1 MRSSAIGSFATHH
14 GLSITFLCVA
24 LCLAGAYA
32 ALGMP
37 SSIFPQTN
45 FPRVVI
51 LIDNGVM
58 PANEMM
64 ATITR
69 PVEEAMKDIPGVRTV
84 RSKTGRGSA
93 EINVFFTWQ
102 TDMVQAELFVQGR
115 LGIVQKSLPATAS
128 AAVWRLTFAAFPVV
142 GLSLTGPNHSLTEL
156 WETARYTLQ
165 PRLLRIPGV
174 ARTGIV
180 GGRAPEYQIVVDP
193 LRLQAVNLSLS
204 QVSDA
209 LLRNNLIAPTGMLE
223 EDYKLYLTLVDG
235 RIHTLEDIENLTVS
249 VSGNTPTPGGLAP
262 IATTPHPIRIKD
274 FARVERSQEPVFNVV
289 TANGVNAVLLNIYS
303 QPDGSTLDIANQ
315 LKQEL
320 EVLKKALPPDMQA
333 TVFYDQSLLVGDS
346 IQSVWEA
353 IILGLILS
361 IAILYVFLKNWGAT
375 LIAAVVIPATV
386 LMTLL
391 VLRIMGLGFNLMTL
405 GGIAAAIGL
414 IIDDAIVVVEAVH
427 AKISTGARRLVAVQQ
442 AVAEIFRPLL
452 ASTLTP
458 VVVFIPL
465 AFLDGVAGSFF
476 QALALTMVVSL
487 LTSLILAVSLIPSL
501 AAWWMPDFG
510 HLHSQ
515 PTDIDT
521 AASPAERSSW
531 LERLITV
538 YEKVLRS
545 ALKQAT
551 KVLVGCALI
560 LALGVWL
567 YGRLESEFLPFMDEG
582 GFVIDYHAPWG
593 TSLTETDRQLRQAE
607 TILRAIPELEGYS
620 RRTGARLALG
630 ISQAHKGDF
639 LVKLKTK
646 RKRKT
651 DEVVAELRQQLNAA
665 VPGLHWEFA
674 GILGDLIGD
683 LTWSPRPI
691 EIKLF
696 STDVEWLKQKAPQI
710 EAELSKVQGVVDSF
724 DGLETTGPSLSLRV
738 RYSDAQRFGLTVND
752 VALAVSTAMLG
763 QKASYVLEGDRVVNI
778 RVRMNTDTTRQIAD
792 LRELPLRSL
801 DGRTVKLSQVAD
813 VVTEPGQLEL
823 HREDLRQLVAVSARL
838 ENRDLG
844 SAIAEIKAKLSQD
857 QSLPPGVLEF
867 GGLYQQQQESFHNLL
882 IVLLASVFLVFS
894 VLLIEFRSFYE
905 PIAIVF
911 GSLLALCGTVL
922 AWFLTDTSVNIVSLL
937 GAIIGI
943 GVVAK
948 NGILML
954 DSVHR
959 FESQGKNLADA
970 LAESGRRRLRPVLM
984 TSLAAALG
992 LLPLAYG
999 IGAGS
1004 DMLKPL
1010 AIAVIG
1016 ALTLSVLLSLVAT
1029 PTVYFVMRTFTTK
1042 FSIPHITNR
1051 NLRKKHDI
1059 Q

>member
-1 MRSSAIGSFATHH
+1 MKSGATESMQPAFAVRHSLAIAF
-14 GLSITFLCVA
+14 ICVA
-24 LCLAGAYA
+24 LCLGGVYA

-93 EINVFFTWQ
+93 EINVFFTWN

-115 LGIVQKSLPATAS
+115 LGVVQKALPATATS
-128 AAVWRLTFAAFPVV
+128 AVWRLTFAAFPVA
-142 GLSLTGPNHSLTEL
+142 GLSLTGSNHKLTEL

-165 PRLLRIPGV
+165 PKLLRIPGV
-174 ARTGIV
+174 ARIGIV
-180 GGRAPEYQIVVDP
+180 GGRAPEYHVIVDP
-193 LRLQAVNLSLS
+193 LRLQALNLSLT
-204 QVSDA
+204 QVTDA
-209 LLRNNLIAPTGMLE
+209 LVKNSLITPTGMLE
-223 EDYKLYLTLVDG
+223 EDYKLYLTVVDG
-235 RIHTLEDIENLTVS
+235 RVHSIEEIENLTVS
-249 VSGNTPTPGGLAP
+249 NVIPGLIPTPGVTTP
-262 IATTPHPIRIKD
+262 IATTGHPIRIRD
-274 FARVERSQEPVFNVV
+274 FAKVERSQEPVFNIV
-289 TANGVNAVLLNIYS
+289 TANGVNAVLLNVYS
-303 QPDGSTLDIANQ
+303 QPDGSTLDIVKQ
-315 LKQEL
+315 LNQEL
-320 EVLKKALPPDMQA
+320 ETLKKALPPDMQVS
-333 TVFYDQSLLVGDS
+333 VFYDQSLLVGES

-353 IILGLILS
+353 IFLGLLLS
-361 IAILYVFLKNWGAT
+361 VVILYVFLKNWGAT
-375 LIAAVVIPATV
+375 LVAALVIPATV
-386 LMTLL
+386 LITLL
-391 VLRIMGLGFNLMTL
+391 VLRVMGLSFNLMTL

-414 IIDDAIVVVEAVH
+414 VIDDAIVVVEAVH
-427 AKISTGARRLVAVQQ
+427 AKNSAGVPRLEAVKQ
-442 AVAEIFRPLL
+442 ALGEILRPLL

-476 QALALTMVVSL
+476 RALALTMVVSL
-487 LTSLILAVSLIPSL
+487 LTSLLLAVTLIPSL
-501 AAWWMPDFG
+501 AVRWMPADKK
-510 HLHSQ
+510 
-515 PTDIDT
+515 TDRS
-521 AASPAERSSW
+521 AVFNPQEGNSSW
-531 LERLITV
+531 LERIING

-545 ALKQAT
+545 AIKQGGS
-551 KVLVGCALI
+551 VLLGCILI
-560 LALGVWL
+560 LALGIWL
-567 YGRLESEFLPFMDEG
+567 FGRLESEFLPFMDEG
-582 GFVIDYHAPWG
+582 GFVIDYHSPWG
-593 TSLTETDRQLRQAE
+593 TSLSETDRQLRQAE
-607 TILRAIPELEGYS
+607 AILHAIPELDSYS

-639 LVKLKTK
+639 LVKLKRK
-646 RKRKT
+646 RQRKT
-651 DEVVAELRQQLNAA
+651 DEVVADLRKQLHTA

-683 LTWSPRPI
+683 LIWSPRPI

-696 STDVEWLKQKAPQI
+696 STDVEWLKRKAPQI
-710 EAELSKVQGVVDSF
+710 EAELGKIAGVVDIF
-724 DGLETTGPSLSLRV
+724 DGLETTGPSLSIRV
-738 RYSDAQRFGLTVND
+738 RSLDALRFGLTVND
-752 VALAVSTAMLG
+752 VGMAVSTAMLG

-778 RVRMNTDTTRQIAD
+778 RVRMATDTTRQIAG
-792 LRELPLRSL
+792 LRELMLRSL

-823 HREDLRQLVAVSARL
+823 QREDLRQLVAVSARL

-844 SAIAEIKAKLSQD
+844 SAINEIKAKLSQD

-867 GGLYQQQQESFHNLL
+867 GGLFQQQQESFYNLL
-882 IVLLASVFLVFS
+882 VVLLASVFLVFT

-911 GSLLALCGTVL
+911 GSLLAMFGTVL
-922 AWFLTDTSVNIVSLL
+922 AWYLTGTSVNIVSLL
-937 GAIIGI
+937 GAVIGI

-959 FESQGKNLADA
+959 FEAQGQNLEDA
-970 LAESGRRRLRPVLM
+970 LVESGRRRLRPVLM

-1016 ALTLSVLLSLVAT
+1016 ALTLSLLLSLVAT
-1029 PTVYFVMRTFTTK
+1029 PTVYFVMR
-1042 FSIPHITNR
+1042 
-1051 NLRKKHDI
+1051 RK
-1059 Q
+1059 QRGQN

>member
-1 MRSSAIGSFATHH
+1 MQSSFAIRH
-14 GLSITFLCVA
+14 GLSIAFLCVA
-24 LCLAGAYA
+24 LCLAGVYS

-69 PVEEAMKDIPGVRTV
+69 PVEESMKDIPGVRTV

-102 TDMVQAELFVQGR
+102 TDMVQAELYVQGR
-115 LGIVQKSLPATAS
+115 LAVVQKTLPATAS
-128 AAVWRLTFAAFPVV
+128 SAVWRLTFAAFPVV

-180 GGRAPEYQIVVDP
+180 GGRAPEYHVIVDP
-193 LRLQAVNLSLS
+193 LRLQALNLSLS

-209 LLRNNLIAPTGMLE
+209 LVRNNLIAPTGMLE
-223 EDYKLYLTLVDG
+223 EDYKLYLTVVDG
-235 RIHTLEDIENLTVS
+235 RFHTIEDIENLTVS
-249 VSGNTPTPGGLAP
+249 VSGNTPSTGVITP
-262 IATTPHPIRIKD
+262 IATSAHPIRIKD
-274 FARVERSQEPVFNVV
+274 FARVERTQEPVFNVV

-303 QPDGSTLDIANQ
+303 QPDGSTLDIAKQ

-320 EVLKKALPPDMQA
+320 ETLKKALPPDMQA

-353 IILGLILS
+353 ILLGLILS

-375 LIAAVVIPATV
+375 LIAAVVIPTTV

-391 VLRIMGLGFNLMTL
+391 ALRVMGQGFNLMTL

-427 AKISTGARRLVAVQQ
+427 AKISTGVQRLDAVTQ
-442 AVAEIFRPLL
+442 ALGEIFRPLL

-476 QALALTMVVSL
+476 RALALTMVVSL
-487 LTSLILAVSLIPSL
+487 LTSLVLAVTLIPSL
-501 AAWWMPDFG
+501 AAWWMPTG
-510 HLHSQ
+510 KHLATQQADS
-515 PTDIDT
+515 DT
-521 AASPAERSSW
+521 PSKEAGRLSW
-531 LERLITV
+531 LERLIKS
-538 YEKVLRS
+538 YEKVLRT
-545 ALKQAT
+545 ALKQAS

-560 LALGVWL
+560 LAMAIWL
-567 YGRLESEFLPFMDEG
+567 YGRLDSEFLPFMDEG
-582 GFVIDYHAPWG
+582 GFVLDYHSPWG
-593 TSLTETDRQLRQAE
+593 ASLSETDRQLRQAE
-607 TILRAIPELEGYS
+607 TILRSLPELESYS

-639 LVKLKTK
+639 LVKLKSK
-646 RKRKT
+646 RQRKT
-651 DEVVAELRQQLNAA
+651 DAVVAELRKQLNAA

-710 EAELSKVQGVVDSF
+710 EAELGKIQGVVDTF

-738 RYSDAQRFGLTVND
+738 RYSDAQRFGLNVND

-778 RVRMNTDTTRQIAD
+778 RVRMNADTTGQIAN

-813 VVTEPGQLEL
+813 IITEPGQLEL
-823 HREDLRQLVAVSARL
+823 HREDLRQLVAISARL

-857 QSLPPGVLEF
+857 PTLPPGVLEF
-867 GGLYQQQQESFHNLL
+867 GGLFQQQQESFHNLL
-882 IVLLASVFLVFS
+882 VVLLASIFLVFT

-911 GSLLALCGTVL
+911 GSLLALCGTVM
-922 AWFLTDTSVNIVSLL
+922 AWYITNTSVNIVSLL

-970 LAESGRRRLRPVLM
+970 LVESGQRRLRPVLM

-1016 ALTLSVLLSLVAT
+1016 ALTISVLLSLVAT
-1029 PTVYFVMRTFTTK
+1029 PTAYFIMRT
-1042 FSIPHITNR
+1042 
-1051 NLRKKHDI
+1051 LARKRL
-1059 Q
+1059 

>member
-1 MRSSAIGSFATHH
+1 MRNFTIGSFAIEN
-14 GLSITFLCVA
+14 GLAIAFLCVA

-37 SSIFPQTN
+37 SAIFPQTD

-51 LIDNGVM
+51 LVDNGVM

-69 PVEEAMKDIPGVRTV
+69 PVEEAMKDIPGVRTI

-102 TDMVQAELFVQGR
+102 TDMVQAELYVQGR
-115 LGIVQKSLPATAS
+115 LGVVQKSLPNTAS
-128 AAVWRLTFAAFPVV
+128 TAVWRLTFAAFPVL
-142 GLSLTGPNHSLTEL
+142 GLSLTGPHHSLTQL
-156 WETARYTLQ
+156 WETARYDLQ

-174 ARTGIV
+174 ARIGLV
-180 GGRAPEYQIVVDP
+180 GGRVPEYQVVVDP
-193 LRLQAVNLSLS
+193 LRLQALNLSLG

-209 LLRNNLIAPTGMLE
+209 LIKNNQIVPTGMLE
-223 EDYKLYLTLVDG
+223 EDYKLFLTVVDG
-235 RIHTLEDIENLTVS
+235 RLHSVADIENMIVA
-249 VSGNTPTPGGLAP
+249 VVGNTPQIPGVIPTAP
-262 IATTPHPIRIKD
+262 AAHPIRIKD
-274 FARVERSQEPVFNVV
+274 FAKVERGEQPVFNIV
-289 TANGVNAVLLNIYS
+289 TADGVNAVLLNIYS
-303 QPDGSTLDIANQ
+303 QPDGSTLDIAKQ
-315 LKQEL
+315 LHQEL
-320 EVLKKALPPDMQA
+320 AELKKVLPADVQA
-333 TVFYDQSLLVGDS
+333 QVFYDQSLLVGDS

-353 IILGLILS
+353 IILGLLLS

-375 LIAAVVIPATV
+375 LIAAVVIPTTV

-391 VLRIMGLGFNLMTL
+391 ALRVMGLGFNLMTL

-427 AKISTGARRLVAVQQ
+427 TKISAGLKRLTAVQE
-442 AVAEIFRPLL
+442 AVADIFRPLL

-476 QALALTMVVSL
+476 RALALTMVVSL
-487 LTSLILAVSLIPSL
+487 LTSLLLAITLIPLL
-501 AAWWMPDFG
+501 AGWWMPETKNPNAQ
-510 HLHSQ
+510 HQ
-515 PTDIDT
+515 PTM
-521 AASPAERSSW
+521 AW
-531 LERLITV
+531 LQRLIKG
-538 YEKVLRS
+538 YQQLLRFALQQAGKVL
-545 ALKQAT
+545 L
-551 KVLVGCALI
+551 GCVLI
-560 LALGVWL
+560 LALGAWL
-567 YGRLESEFLPFMDEG
+567 YGRLDSDFLPFMDEG
-582 GFVIDYHAPWG
+582 GFVLDYHAPWG
-593 TSLTETDRQLRQAE
+593 TSLSETDRQLKQAE
-607 TILRAIPELEGYS
+607 EILRSVPELDGYS

-630 ISQAHKGDF
+630 ISQAHSGDF
-639 LVKLKTK
+639 LVKLKAK
-646 RKRKT
+646 RPRKT
-651 DEVVAELRQQLNAA
+651 DEVVADLRQQLNAE

-691 EIKLF
+691 EVKLF
-696 STDVEWLKQKAPQI
+696 STDIEWLKHKAPQI
-710 EAELSKVQGVVDSF
+710 EAELGKISGVVDTA
-724 DGLETTGPSLSLRV
+724 DGLETTGPSLNIRV
-738 RYSDAQRFGLTVND
+738 RYADAQRFGLNVND
-752 VALAVSTAMLG
+752 VALAASTAMLG
-763 QKASYVLEGDRVVNI
+763 QKASYVLEGDRIINI
-778 RVRMNTDTTRQIAD
+778 RVRMDSTATAQIAD

-813 VVTEPGQLEL
+813 IITEPGQLEL

-857 QSLPPGVLEF
+857 PNLPSGVVEY
-867 GGLYQQQQESFHNLL
+867 GGLYQQQQESFHYLMV
-882 IVLLASVFLVFS
+882 VLLAAVFLVFS

-911 GSLLALCGTVL
+911 GSLLAMCGTVL
-922 AWFLTDTSVNIVSLL
+922 AWYLTGTSVNIISIL

-954 DSVHR
+954 DSVHK
-959 FESQGKNLADA
+959 FESQGKGLPEA
-970 LAESGRRRLRPVLM
+970 LAESGMRRLRPVLM

-1029 PTVYFVMRTFTTK
+1029 PTVYFV
-1042 FSIPHITNR
+1042 
-1051 NLRKKHDI
+1051 LRGLSHRFKQKPCAS
-1059 Q
+1059 

>member
-1 MRSSAIGSFATHH
+1 MPTTPFTARYG
-14 GLSITFLCVA
+14 ITIVFLCIV

-32 ALGMP
+32 AFGMP
-37 SSIFPQTN
+37 SAIFPQTN

-69 PVEEAMKDIPGVRTV
+69 PVEESLKDIQGVRTV

-102 TDMVQAELFVQGR
+102 TDMVQAELAVQGR
-115 LGIVQKSLPATAS
+115 LGVIQKSLPPTAS
-128 AAVWRLTFAAFPVV
+128 SAVWRLTFAAFPVV
-142 GLSLTGPNHSLTEL
+142 GLSLTSNHHSQTEL
-156 WETARYTLQ
+156 WETARYDLQ
-165 PRLLRIPGV
+165 PRLLRIPSV
-174 ARTGIV
+174 ARVGMV
-180 GGRAPEYQIVVDP
+180 GGRAPEYHVIVDP
-193 LRLQAVNLSLS
+193 LRLQAVNLSLA

-209 LLRNNLIAPTGMLE
+209 LIRNNLITPTGMLE
-223 EDYKLYLTLVDG
+223 ENYQLYLTVVDG
-235 RIHTLEDIENLTVS
+235 RLHSIEDIENMTVS
-249 VSGNTPTPGGLAP
+249 AVTLTQNSLLPPTASG
-262 IATTPHPIRIKD
+262 HPIRIKD
-274 FARVERSQEPVFNVV
+274 FARVERAQEPVFNIV
-289 TANGVNAVLLNIYS
+289 TANGVNAVLLNVYS
-303 QPDGSTLDIANQ
+303 QPDGSTLDIAQQ

-320 EVLKKALPPDMQA
+320 ETLKKTLPAGMEVA
-333 TVFYDQSLLVGDS
+333 VFYDQSLLVGDS

-361 IAILYVFLKNWGAT
+361 VVILYVFLKNWSAT
-375 LIAAVVIPATV
+375 LIAAIVIPATV
-386 LMTLL
+386 LITLL
-391 VLRIMGLGFNLMTL
+391 ALRVMGLGFNLMTL

-427 AKISTGARRLVAVQQ
+427 AKIVQGVERLEAVTAALQ
-442 AVAEIFRPLL
+442 EILKPLL

-458 VVVFIPL
+458 VVVFLPL
-465 AFLDGVAGSFF
+465 AFLDGVAGVFF
-476 QALALTMVVSL
+476 RALALTMVVSL
-487 LTSLILAVSLIPSL
+487 LTSLVLAITLIPTL
-501 AAWWMPDFG
+501 AAWW
-510 HLHSQ
+510 
-515 PTDIDT
+515 
-521 AASPAERSSW
+521 SPKQVSHIKNSNW
-531 LERLITV
+531 LERLISF
-538 YEKVLRS
+538 YEAVLRT
-545 ALKQAT
+545 ALKRAWA
-551 KVLVGCALI
+551 VLLSCAVI

-567 YGRLESEFLPFMDEG
+567 YSRLASEFLPFMDEG
-582 GFVIDYHAPWG
+582 GFVLDYHAPWG
-593 TSLTETDRQLRQAE
+593 TSLSETDRQLHQAE
-607 TILRAIPELEGYS
+607 NLLRAIPELDSYS

-630 ISQAHKGDF
+630 ISQAHSGDF
-639 LVKLKTK
+639 LVKLKTN
-646 RKRKT
+646 RKRST
-651 DEVVAELRQQLNAA
+651 EEVITELREQLHSQ
-665 VPGLHWEFA
+665 VPAIEWEFA
-674 GILGDLIGD
+674 GILADLIGD

-696 STDVEWLKQKAPQI
+696 STDVDWLKQKAPQVKT
-710 EAELSKVQGVVDSF
+710 ELDKIQGVVDSF
-724 DGLETTGPSLSLRV
+724 DGLETTGSSISLRV
-738 RYSDAQRFGLTVND
+738 RYNDALRFGLTAND
-752 VALAVSTAMLG
+752 VALAVNTAMLG
-763 QKASYVLEGDRVVNI
+763 QKASYILEGDRVVTI
-778 RVRMNTDTTRQIAD
+778 RVKMDSNATRQIAD

-813 VVTEPGQLEL
+813 VVIEAGQLEL

-838 ENRDLG
+838 EGRDLG

-857 QSLPPGVLEF
+857 ASLPKNVVEY
-867 GGLYQQQQESFHNLL
+867 GGLYQQQQESFYNLL
-882 IVLLASVFLVFS
+882 VVLLASLFLVFT

-911 GSLLALCGTVL
+911 GSVLALCGTVL
-922 AWFLTDTSVNIVSLL
+922 AWYLTGTSVNIVSLL

-954 DSVHR
+954 DSVQH
-959 FESQGKNLADA
+959 G
-970 LAESGRRRLRPVLM
+970 LAEGLAIEAALMASGRRRLRPVLM

-1016 ALTLSVLLSLVAT
+1016 ALGLSVLLSLIAT
-1029 PTVYFVMRTFTTK
+1029 PTVYFLMVRQRAV
-1042 FSIPHITNR
+1042 SPR
-1051 NLRKKHDI
+1051 RAE
-1059 Q
+1059 

>member
-1 MRSSAIGSFATHH
+1 MRTAALGSFATRH
-14 GLSITFLCVA
+14 GLVIAFLCVA

-32 ALGMP
+32 ALDMP

-115 LGIVQKSLPATAS
+115 LAVVQKALPATANS
-128 AAVWRLTFAAFPVV
+128 AVWRLTFAAFPVI
-142 GLSLTGPNHSLTEL
+142 GLSLTGPMHSLTEL
-156 WETARYTLQ
+156 WETARYTIA

-180 GGRAPEYQIVVDP
+180 GGRAPEYHVIVDP
-193 LRLQAVNLSLS
+193 LRLQAVSLSLA
-204 QVSDA
+204 QVTDA
-209 LLRNNLIAPTGMLE
+209 LLRNNLIVPTGMLE
-223 EDYKLYLTLVDG
+223 EDYKLYLTVVNG
-235 RIHTLEDIENLTVS
+235 RVHTIEDIENLTVS
-249 VSGNTPTPGGLAP
+249 VSGNTPAAGAVQP
-262 IATTPHPIRIKD
+262 IVTGAHPIRIKD
-274 FARVERSQEPVFNVV
+274 FARVERTQEPVFNIV
-289 TANGVNAVLLNIYS
+289 TANGVNAVLLNVYS
-303 QPDGSTLDIANQ
+303 QPDGSTLDIAKQ

-320 EVLKKALPPDMQA
+320 ESLKNALPPDMQA

-353 IILGLILS
+353 IFLGLMLS
-361 IAILYVFLKNWGAT
+361 IAILYVFLRNWGAT

-386 LMTLL
+386 LITLL
-391 VLRIMGLGFNLMTL
+391 TLRVMGLGFNLMTL

-427 AKISTGARRLVAVQQ
+427 SKISAGEQRLTAVQQ
-442 AVAEIFRPLL
+442 ALAEIFRPLL

-465 AFLDGVAGSFF
+465 AFLDGVAGCFF
-476 QALALTMVVSL
+476 RALALTMVVSL
-487 LTSLILAVSLIPSL
+487 LTSLVLAITLIPSL
-501 AAWWMPDFG
+501 AAWWMPTDR
-510 HLHSQ
+510 HS
-515 PTDIDT
+515 PSS
-521 AASPAERSSW
+521 AKSSW
-531 LERLITV
+531 LERLIKG
-538 YEKVLRS
+538 YEKVLRT
-545 ALKQAT
+545 ALKQAG
-551 KVLVGCALI
+551 KVLTGCMLI

-582 GFVIDYHAPWG
+582 GFVLDYRAPWG
-593 TSLTETDRQLRQAE
+593 TSLAETDRQLQQAE
-607 TILRAIPELEGYS
+607 AILRAMPELESYS

-630 ISQAHKGDF
+630 ISQAHMGDF
-639 LVKLKTK
+639 LIKLKPK
-646 RKRKT
+646 RQRKT
-651 DEVVAELRQQLNAA
+651 DEVVADLREQLHVA
-665 VPGLHWEFA
+665 VPGIEWEFA
-674 GILGDLIGD
+674 GILNDLIGD

-696 STDVEWLKQKAPQI
+696 STDVEWLKQKAPQV
-710 EAELSKVQGVVDSF
+710 EAELKKIDGVVDTF
-724 DGLETTGPSLSLRV
+724 DGLETTGPSLSLRI
-738 RYSDAQRFGLTVND
+738 RESDAQRFGLTVND

-763 QKASYVLEGDRVVNI
+763 QKASHVLEGDRVVNI
-778 RVRMNTDTTRQIAD
+778 RVRMSTDTTGQIAS

-813 VVTEPGQLEL
+813 IITEPGQLEL

-838 ENRDLG
+838 GNRDLG
-844 SAIAEIKAKLSQD
+844 SAITEIKNKLSQD
-857 QSLPPGVLEF
+857 QTLPPGVLEF
-867 GGLYQQQQESFHNLL
+867 GGLYQQQQESFRNLL
-882 IVLLASVFLVFS
+882 VVLLASIFLVFT
-894 VLLIEFRSFYE
+894 VLLVEFGSFYE

-911 GSLLALCGTVL
+911 GSVLALCGTIL
-922 AWFLTDTSVNIVSLL
+922 AWYLTGTSVNIVSLL

-948 NGILML
+948 NGVLML

-959 FESQGKNLADA
+959 FESQGANLENA
-970 LAESGRRRLRPVLM
+970 LVESGRRRLRPVLM

-1004 DMLKPL
+1004 DILKPL

-1029 PTVYFVMRTFTTK
+1029 PTVYFVMRKATGKTV
-1042 FSIPHITNR
+1042 
-1051 NLRKKHDI
+1051 
-1059 Q
+1059 

>member
-1 MRSSAIGSFATHH
+1 MISSCLAFPLRHRLAIV
-14 GLSITFLCVA
+14 FLCVA
-24 LCLAGAYA
+24 LCLAGVYA
-32 ALGMP
+32 ALKMP
-37 SSIFPQTN
+37 SSIFPRTD

-69 PVEEAMKDIPGVRTV
+69 PVEEAMKDIPGVTTI

-93 EINVFFTWQ
+93 EVNVFFDWQ

-115 LGIVQKSLPATAS
+115 LANAQKSLPPTATS
-128 AAVWRLTFAAFPVV
+128 AVWRLTFAAFPVI
-142 GLSLTGPNHSLTEL
+142 GLSLTGGPDHSLTEL

-180 GGRAPEYQIVVDP
+180 GGRVPEYHVVVDP
-193 LRLQAVNLSLS
+193 LRLQAVNLSLG
-204 QVSDA
+204 QVADA
-209 LLRNNLIAPTGMLE
+209 LLKNNLIVPTGMLE
-223 EDYKLYLTLVDG
+223 EDYKLYLTVADG
-235 RIHTLEDIENLTVS
+235 RIHSVEELENLSVS
-249 VSGNTPTPGGLAP
+249 VPGAAPVPSTPLPQT
-262 IATTPHPIRIKD
+262 ATATAHPIRIKD
-274 FARVERSQEPVFNVV
+274 FAHVERSREPAFNIV

-303 QPDGSTLDIANQ
+303 QPNGSTLDIARQ

-320 EVLKKALPPDMQA
+320 ENLKQSLPPGMQVQ
-333 TVFYDQSLLVGDS
+333 VFYDQSLLVGDS

-353 IILGLILS
+353 IVLGLILS
-361 IAILYVFLKNWGAT
+361 VAILYVFLKNWGTT
-375 LIAAVVIPATV
+375 LVAAVVIPVTV
-386 LMTLL
+386 LAAFLI
-391 VLRIMGLGFNLMTL
+391 LRISGLGFNLMTL

-414 IIDDAIVVVEAVH
+414 IIDDAIVVVEAIH
-427 AKISTGARRLVAVQQ
+427 AKLQQGLQRLDAVT
-442 AVAEIFRPLL
+442 AGLAEIFRPLL

-476 QALALTMVVSL
+476 KALALTMVVSL
-487 LTSLILAVSLIPSL
+487 LASLLLAVTLIPALASWWLSLPKEHGNLVTASDWFERLQDAYQKSLCWALQRAKSVLVVCGLILL
-501 AAWWMPDFG
+501 
-510 HLHSQ
+510 
-515 PTDIDT
+515 
-521 AASPAERSSW
+521 
-531 LERLITV
+531 
-538 YEKVLRS
+538 
-545 ALKQAT
+545 
-551 KVLVGCALI
+551 
-560 LALGVWL
+560 LGVWL
-567 YGRLESEFLPFMDEG
+567 YQRLDSEFLPFMDEG
-582 GFVIDYHAPWG
+582 GFVLDYHAPWG
-593 TSLTETDRQLRQAE
+593 TSLAETDRQLQQAE
-607 TILRAIPELEGYS
+607 TILRSMPELDGYS

-630 ISQAHKGDF
+630 ISQAHSGDF
-639 LVKLKTK
+639 LVKLKPD
-646 RKRKT
+646 RQRKT
-651 DEVVAELRQQLNAA
+651 DEVVADLRQQLHTA
-665 VPGLHWEFA
+665 VPGLEWEFA

-696 STDVEWLKQKAPQI
+696 STDVQWLKQKAPQVRAGLDTI
-710 EAELSKVQGVVDSF
+710 PGVVDSF

-738 RYSDAQRFGLTVND
+738 RYSDAMRFGLTASD
-752 VALAVSTAMLG
+752 VAAAVSTAMLG
-763 QKASYVLEGDRVVNI
+763 QKASYVLEGDRIVNI
-778 RVRMNTDTTRQIAD
+778 RVRMKSEASQQIAD
-792 LRELPLRSL
+792 LKELPLRSL

-813 VVTEPGQLEL
+813 IVAEPGQLEL

-844 SAIAEIKAKLSQD
+844 SAMADIKTKLAQD
-857 QSLPPGVLEF
+857 PSLPAGVLEF
-867 GGLYQQQQESFHNLL
+867 GGLFQQQQESFQNLL
-882 IVLLASVFLVFS
+882 LVLLAAIFLVFT
-894 VLLIEFRSFYE
+894 VLLIEFRSFLE
-905 PIAIVF
+905 PIAILF
-911 GSLLALCGTVL
+911 GSLLAMCGTL
-922 AWFLTDTSVNIVSLL
+922 MAWFMTGTSVNIVSLL

-954 DSVHR
+954 DSVHK
-959 FESQGKNLADA
+959 SLAQDRCLQDA
-970 LAESGRRRLRPVLM
+970 LVESGRRRLRPVLM

-1016 ALTLSVLLSLVAT
+1016 ALVLSVLLSLIAT
-1029 PTVYFVMRTFTTK
+1029 PTYYFVLQRWVA
-1042 FSIPHITNR
+1042 PHQKNHSTR
-1051 NLRKKHDI
+1051 QDGD
-1059 Q
+1059 

>member
-1 MRSSAIGSFATHH
+1 MNTPTQASMPSSFAVRHSV
-14 GLSITFLCVA
+14 SIAFLCLV

-37 SSIFPQTN
+37 SSIFPQTD

-93 EINVFFTWQ
+93 EINVFFTWK

-115 LGIVQKSLPATAS
+115 LAVVQKALPATAS
-128 AAVWRLTFAAFPVV
+128 SAVWRLTFAAFPVV
-142 GLSLTGPNHSLTEL
+142 GLSLTGAHYSLTEL

-180 GGRAPEYQIVVDP
+180 GGRAPEYHVIVDP
-193 LRLQAVNLSLS
+193 LRLQAVNLSLG

-209 LLRNNLIAPTGMLE
+209 LIRNNLIVPTGMLE
-223 EDYKLYLTLVDG
+223 EDYKLYLTVVDG
-235 RIHTLEDIENLTVS
+235 RIHTSEDLENLIVS
-249 VSGNTPTPGGLAP
+249 VSGNSPVAVTGQPV
-262 IATTPHPIRIKD
+262 TTTAHPVRIKD
-274 FARVERSQEPVFNVV
+274 FASVERMQEPVFNIV

-303 QPDGSTLDIANQ
+303 QPDGSTLDIARQ

-320 EVLKKALPPDMQA
+320 EALKKALPPDMQA

-353 IILGLILS
+353 IILGLIFS

-375 LIAAVVIPATV
+375 FIAAVVIPATV
-386 LMTLL
+386 LITLL
-391 VLRIMGLGFNLMTL
+391 VLRVMDQSFNLMTL

-427 AKISTGARRLVAVQQ
+427 AKIATGLKRLTAVTQ
-442 AVAEIFRPLL
+442 AMEEIFRPLL

-476 QALALTMVVSL
+476 RALALTMVVAL
-487 LTSLILAVSLIPSL
+487 LTSLILAVTLIPSL
-501 AAWWMPDFG
+501 AAWWMPTG
-510 HLHSQ
+510 NSLPAQ
-515 PTDIDT
+515 
-521 AASPAERSSW
+521 SPLSDNNPKPLSW
-531 LERLITV
+531 LERLLKV
-538 YEKVLRS
+538 YEKLLRM
-545 ALKQAT
+545 ALQQAR
-551 KVLVGCALI
+551 KVLLGCALI
-560 LALGVWL
+560 LTLAVWL
-567 YGRLESEFLPFMDEG
+567 YGHLESEFLPFMDEG
-582 GFVIDYHAPWG
+582 GFVLDYHSPWG
-593 TSLTETDRQLRQAE
+593 TSLSETNRQLQQAE
-607 TILRAIPELEGYS
+607 TILKAIPELESYS

-639 LVKLKTK
+639 LVKLKSK
-646 RKRKT
+646 RQRKT
-651 DEVVAELRQQLNAA
+651 DEVVSDLRQQLNVA
-665 VPGLHWEFA
+665 VPGLKWEFA

-710 EAELSKVQGVVDSF
+710 EAQLGQIKGVVDTF

-738 RYSDAQRFGLTVND
+738 RYSDAQRFGLTVNEI
-752 VALAVSTAMLG
+752 ALAVSTAMLG
-763 QKASYVLEGDRVVNI
+763 QKASYILEGDRIINI
-778 RVRMNTDTTRQIAD
+778 RVRMSNDTTNQIAH

-813 VVTEPGQLEL
+813 IITEPGQLEL
-823 HREDLRQLVAVSARL
+823 HREDLRQLVAISARL

-844 SAIAEIKAKLSQD
+844 SAMAEIKAKLGQD
-857 QSLPPGVLEF
+857 QTLPPGVLEF
-867 GGLYQQQQESFHNLL
+867 GGLFQQQQESFHNLL
-882 IVLLASVFLVFS
+882 VVLLASLFLVFT

-905 PIAIVF
+905 PVAIVF

-922 AWFLTDTSVNIVSLL
+922 AWYLTGTSVNIVSLL

-959 FESQGKNLADA
+959 FELQGKNLEEA
-970 LAESGRRRLRPVLM
+970 LIKSGCRRLRPVLM
-984 TSLAAALG
+984 TSLTAALG

-1016 ALTLSVLLSLVAT
+1016 ALTLSVLLSLIAT
-1029 PTVYFVMRTFTTK
+1029 PTVYFVMRTFGK
-1042 FSIPHITNR
+1042 NRR
-1051 NLRKKHDI
+1051 NLA
-1059 Q
+1059 

>member
-1 MRSSAIGSFATHH
+1 MLMFMDNRTHISTFGSFATRH
-14 GLSITFLCVA
+14 GLVIAFLCVA
-24 LCLAGAYA
+24 LCLAGVYA

-37 SSIFPQTN
+37 SSIFPQTH

-64 ATITR
+64 ATVTR

-115 LGIVQKSLPATAS
+115 LAVVQRTLPATAS
-128 AAVWRLTFAAFPVV
+128 SAVWRLTFAAFPVV
-142 GLSLTGPNHSLTEL
+142 GLSLTGPTHSLTEL

-180 GGRAPEYQIVVDP
+180 GGRAPEYHVIVDP
-193 LRLQAVNLSLS
+193 LRLQAVNLSLA

-209 LLRNNLIAPTGMLE
+209 LIKNNLIAPAGMLE
-223 EDYKLYLTLVDG
+223 EDYKLYLTVVDG
-235 RIHTLEDIENLTVS
+235 RVRTIEEIENLSVS
-249 VSGNTPTPGGLAP
+249 VSGNTPTAVVLQPA
-262 IATTPHPIRIKD
+262 HPIRIRD
-274 FARVERSQEPVFNVV
+274 FARVERSQEPAFNIV
-289 TANGVNAVLLNIYS
+289 TANGVNAVLLNVYS
-303 QPDGSTLDIANQ
+303 QPDGSTLDIAKQ

-320 EVLKKALPPDMQA
+320 ESLKQALPPGMQA

-346 IQSVWEA
+346 IRSVWEA
-353 IILGLILS
+353 IFLGLMLS
-361 IAILYVFLKNWGAT
+361 IVILYLFLKNWGAT
-375 LIAAVVIPATV
+375 LIAALVIPATV
-386 LMTLL
+386 LITLL
-391 VLRIMGLGFNLMTL
+391 MLRVMGLSFNLMTL

-427 AKISTGARRLVAVQQ
+427 SRISSGMQRLDAVQQ
-442 AVAEIFRPLL
+442 ALADIFRPLL

-465 AFLDGVAGSFF
+465 AFLDGVAGVFF
-476 QALALTMVVSL
+476 RALALTMVVSL
-487 LTSLILAVSLIPSL
+487 LTSLVLAVTLIPSL
-501 AAWWMPDFG
+501 AAWWMPN
-510 HLHSQ
+510 
-515 PTDIDT
+515 
-521 AASPAERSSW
+521 SPASSQSSR
-531 LERLITV
+531 LERLV
-538 YEKVLRS
+538 KGYENVLRI
-545 ALKQAT
+545 ALKQSG
-551 KVLVGCALI
+551 KVLTGCVLI
-560 LALGVWL
+560 LALGIWL
-567 YGRLESEFLPFMDEG
+567 YGQLESEFLPFMDEG
-582 GFVIDYHAPWG
+582 GFVLDYRAPWG
-593 TSLTETDRQLRQAE
+593 TGLAETDRQLQQAE
-607 TILRAIPELEGYS
+607 SILRTMPELESYS

-630 ISQAHKGDF
+630 ISQAHMGDF
-639 LVKLKTK
+639 LVKLKPQ
-646 RKRKT
+646 RQRRT
-651 DEVVAELRQQLNAA
+651 DEVVADLRKQLHVA
-665 VPGLHWEFA
+665 VPGIEWEFA
-674 GILGDLIGD
+674 GILNDLIGD

-696 STDVEWLKQKAPQI
+696 STDVEWLKHKAPKV
-710 EAELSKVQGVVDSF
+710 EAELKKIEGVVDTF

-738 RYSDAQRFGLTVND
+738 RDSDAQRFGLTVND
-752 VALAVSTAMLG
+752 VAIAVSTAMLG

-778 RVRMNTDTTRQIAD
+778 RVSMNADATGQIAS

-813 VVTEPGQLEL
+813 VITEPGQLEL

-838 ENRDLG
+838 ESRDLG
-844 SAIAEIKAKLSQD
+844 SAIAEIKTKLSQD
-857 QSLPPGVLEF
+857 QTLPPGVLEF

-882 IVLLASVFLVFS
+882 VVLLASIFLVFT
-894 VLLIEFRSFYE
+894 VLLVEFGSFYE
-905 PIAIVF
+905 PLAIVF
-911 GSLLALCGTVL
+911 GSVLALCGTVL
-922 AWFLTDTSVNIVSLL
+922 AWYLTGTSVNIVSLL

-959 FESQGKNLADA
+959 FESQGANLGNA
-970 LAESGRRRLRPVLM
+970 LAASGRRRLRPVLM

-1016 ALTLSVLLSLVAT
+1016 ALTLSVLLSLIAT
-1029 PTVYFVMRTFTTK
+1029 PTVYFVMRAFTD
-1042 FSIPHITNR
+1042 
-1051 NLRKKHDI
+1051 KKKVST
-1059 Q
+1059 

>member
-1 MRSSAIGSFATHH
+1 MLMFMDNRTHISTFGSFATRH
-14 GLSITFLCVA
+14 GLVIAFLCVA
-24 LCLAGAYA
+24 LCLAGVYA

-64 ATITR
+64 ATVTR

-115 LGIVQKSLPATAS
+115 LAVVQKTLPATAS
-128 AAVWRLTFAAFPVV
+128 SAVWRLTFAAFPVV
-142 GLSLTGPNHSLTEL
+142 GLSLAGPTHSLTEL

-180 GGRAPEYQIVVDP
+180 GGRAPEYHVIVDP
-193 LRLQAVNLSLS
+193 LRLQAVNLSLA

-209 LLRNNLIAPTGMLE
+209 LIKNNLIAPTGMLE
-223 EDYKLYLTLVDG
+223 EDYKLYLTVVDG
-235 RIHTLEDIENLTVS
+235 RVRTIEEIENLSVS
-249 VSGNTPTPGGLAP
+249 VSGNTPTAVVLQPA
-262 IATTPHPIRIKD
+262 HPIRIRD
-274 FARVERSQEPVFNVV
+274 FARVERSQEPAFNIV
-289 TANGVNAVLLNIYS
+289 TANGVNAVLLNVYS
-303 QPDGSTLDIANQ
+303 QPDGSTLDIAKQ

-320 EVLKKALPPDMQA
+320 ESLKQALPPGMQA

-346 IQSVWEA
+346 IRSVWEA
-353 IILGLILS
+353 IFLGLMLS
-361 IAILYVFLKNWGAT
+361 IVILYLFLKNWGAT
-375 LIAAVVIPATV
+375 LIAALVIPATV
-386 LMTLL
+386 LITLL
-391 VLRIMGLGFNLMTL
+391 MLRVMGLSFNLMTL

-427 AKISTGARRLVAVQQ
+427 SRISSGMQRLDAVQQ
-442 AVAEIFRPLL
+442 ALADIFRPLL

-465 AFLDGVAGSFF
+465 AFLDGVAGVFF
-476 QALALTMVVSL
+476 RALALTMVVSL
-487 LTSLILAVSLIPSL
+487 LTSLVLAVTLIPSL
-501 AAWWMPDFG
+501 AAWWMPN
-510 HLHSQ
+510 
-515 PTDIDT
+515 
-521 AASPAERSSW
+521 SPASSQSSR
-531 LERLITV
+531 LERLIKG
-538 YEKVLRS
+538 YEKVLRI
-545 ALKQAT
+545 ALKQSG
-551 KVLVGCALI
+551 KVWTGCVLI
-560 LALGVWL
+560 LALGIWL
-567 YGRLESEFLPFMDEG
+567 YGQLESEFLPFMDEG
-582 GFVIDYHAPWG
+582 GFVLDYRAPWG
-593 TSLTETDRQLRQAE
+593 TGLAETDRQLQQAE
-607 TILRAIPELEGYS
+607 SILRTMQELESYS

-630 ISQAHKGDF
+630 ISQAHMGDF
-639 LVKLKTK
+639 LVKLKPQ
-646 RKRKT
+646 RQRRT
-651 DEVVAELRQQLNAA
+651 DEVVADLRKQLHVA
-665 VPGLHWEFA
+665 VPGIEWEFA
-674 GILGDLIGD
+674 GILNDLIGD

-696 STDVEWLKQKAPQI
+696 STDVEWLKHKAPKV
-710 EAELSKVQGVVDSF
+710 EAELKKIEGVVDTF

-738 RYSDAQRFGLTVND
+738 RDSDAQRFGLTVND
-752 VALAVSTAMLG
+752 VAIAVSTAMLG

-778 RVRMNTDTTRQIAD
+778 RVSMNADATGQIAS

-813 VVTEPGQLEL
+813 VITEPGQLEL

-838 ENRDLG
+838 ESRDLG
-844 SAIAEIKAKLSQD
+844 SAIAEIKTKLSQD
-857 QSLPPGVLEF
+857 QTLPPGVLEF

-882 IVLLASVFLVFS
+882 VVLLASIFLVFT
-894 VLLIEFRSFYE
+894 VLLVEFGSFYE
-905 PIAIVF
+905 PLAIVF
-911 GSLLALCGTVL
+911 GSVLALCGTVL
-922 AWFLTDTSVNIVSLL
+922 AWYLTGTSVNIVSLL

-959 FESQGKNLADA
+959 FESQGANLGNA
-970 LAESGRRRLRPVLM
+970 LAASGRRRLRPVLM
-984 TSLAAALG
+984 TSLAALG

-1016 ALTLSVLLSLVAT
+1016 ALTLSVLLSLIAT
-1029 PTVYFVMRTFTTK
+1029 PTVYFVMRAFTD
-1042 FSIPHITNR
+1042 
-1051 NLRKKHDI
+1051 KKKVST
-1059 Q
+1059 

>member
-1 MRSSAIGSFATHH
+1 MRTAALGSFATRH
-14 GLSITFLCVA
+14 GLVIAFLCAA

-115 LGIVQKSLPATAS
+115 LAVVQKALPATAS
-128 AAVWRLTFAAFPVV
+128 SAVWRLTFAAFPVV
-142 GLSLTGPNHSLTEL
+142 GLSLTGPAHSLTEL
-156 WETARYTLQ
+156 WETARYALQ

-180 GGRAPEYQIVVDP
+180 GGRAPEYHVIVDP
-193 LRLQAVNLSLS
+193 LRLQAVNLSLA
-204 QVSDA
+204 QVTDA
-209 LLRNNLIAPTGMLE
+209 LVRNNLIAPTGMLE
-223 EDYKLYLTLVDG
+223 EDYKLYLTVVDG
-235 RIHTLEDIENLTVS
+235 RVHTIEDMENLTVT
-249 VSGNTPTPGGLAP
+249 VSGNTPAAGAVQPV
-262 IATTPHPIRIKD
+262 ATSAHPIRIKD
-274 FARVERSQEPVFNVV
+274 FARVERAPKPVFNIV
-289 TANGVNAVLLNIYS
+289 TANGVNAVLLNVYS
-303 QPDGSTLDIANQ
+303 QPDGSTLDIAGQ

-320 EVLKKALPPDMQA
+320 ESLKKALPPGMQA
-333 TVFYDQSLLVGDS
+333 SVFYDQSLLVGDS

-353 IILGLILS
+353 IFLGLVLS
-361 IAILYVFLKNWGAT
+361 IVILYMFLKNWGAT
-375 LIAAVVIPATV
+375 LIAAMVIPATV
-386 LMTLL
+386 LITLL
-391 VLRIMGLGFNLMTL
+391 MLRVMGLGFNLMTL

-427 AKISTGARRLVAVQQ
+427 TKISAGEQRLAAVQQ
-442 AVAEIFRPLL
+442 ALADIFRPLL

-476 QALALTMVVSL
+476 RALALTMVVSL
-487 LTSLILAVSLIPSL
+487 LTSLVLAVTLIPSL
-501 AAWWMPDFG
+501 AAWWMPTG
-510 HLHSQ
+510 HLKTQ
-515 PTDIDT
+515 PI
-521 AASPAERSSW
+521 SSSLSW
-531 LERLITV
+531 FERLIKS
-538 YEKVLRS
+538 YEKVLRT
-545 ALKQAT
+545 ALKQAG
-551 KVLVGCALI
+551 KVLTGCVLI

-582 GFVIDYHAPWG
+582 GFVLDYRAPWG
-593 TSLTETDRQLRQAE
+593 TSLAETDRQLRQAE
-607 TILRAIPELEGYS
+607 TILSAMPELESYS
-620 RRTGARLALG
+620 RRTGAMLNLG
-630 ISQAHKGDF
+630 ISQAHAGDF
-639 LVKLKTK
+639 MVKLKAQ
-646 RKRKT
+646 RQRKT
-651 DEVVAELRQQLNAA
+651 DEVVADLRKQLHVA
-665 VPGLHWEFA
+665 VPGLKWEFL

-683 LTWSPRPI
+683 LVGSPRPI

-710 EAELSKVQGVVDSF
+710 EAELGKIQGVVDTF

-752 VALAVSTAMLG
+752 VALAVNTAMLG
-763 QKASYVLEGDRVVNI
+763 QTASYVLEGDRVVNI
-778 RVRMNTDTTRQIAD
+778 RVRMNADTTGQIAS

-813 VVTEPGQLEL
+813 IIAEPGQLEL

-844 SAIAEIKAKLSQD
+844 SAIAEIKAKLSRD
-857 QSLPPGVLEF
+857 QTLPPGVLEF

-882 IVLLASVFLVFS
+882 VVLLASIFLVFT
-894 VLLIEFRSFYE
+894 VLLVEFGSFYE

-911 GSLLALCGTVL
+911 GSVLALCGTVL
-922 AWFLTDTSVNIVSLL
+922 AWYLTGTSVNIVSLL

-959 FESQGKNLADA
+959 FESQGATLENA
-970 LAESGRRRLRPVLM
+970 LAESGQRRLRPVLM

-1029 PTVYFVMRTFTTK
+1029 PTVYFVMRTFGK
-1042 FSIPHITNR
+1042 IDDTN
-1051 NLRKKHDI
+1051 
-1059 Q
+1059 

>member
-1 MRSSAIGSFATHH
+1 MPNTALGSFATRH
-14 GLSITFLCVA
+14 GLVIAFLCVA
-24 LCLAGAYA
+24 LCLAGTYA

-37 SSIFPQTN
+37 SSIFPQTD

-64 ATITR
+64 ATVTR

-115 LGIVQKSLPATAS
+115 LAVVQKTLPATAGS
-128 AAVWRLTFAAFPVV
+128 AVWRLTFAAFPVV
-142 GLSLTGPNHSLTEL
+142 GLSLTGPTYSLTEL

-180 GGRAPEYQIVVDP
+180 GGRAPEYHVIIDP
-193 LRLQAVNLSLS
+193 LRLQAVNLGLT
-204 QVSDA
+204 QVTDA
-209 LLRNNLIAPTGMLE
+209 LVKNNLIAPTGMLE
-223 EDYKLYLTLVDG
+223 EDYKLYLTVVDG
-235 RIHTLEDIENLTVS
+235 RVRTIEEIENLTVS
-249 VSGNTPTPGGLAP
+249 VSG
-262 IATTPHPIRIKD
+262 TTPATGAAQPVHPIRIKD
-274 FARVERSQEPVFNVV
+274 FARVERTQEPAFNIV
-289 TANGVNAVLLNIYS
+289 TANGVNAVLLNVYS
-303 QPDGSTLDIANQ
+303 QPDGSTLDIAKQ

-320 EVLKKALPPDMQA
+320 EALKKALPPGMQA

-346 IQSVWEA
+346 IRSVWEA
-353 IILGLILS
+353 IFLGLILS
-361 IAILYVFLKNWGAT
+361 VVILYVFLKNWGAT
-375 LIAAVVIPATV
+375 LIAALVIPGTV
-386 LMTLL
+386 LITLL
-391 VLRIMGLGFNLMTL
+391 LLRVMGLGFNLMTL

-427 AKISTGARRLVAVQQ
+427 SKISAGMQRLDAVRQGL
-442 AVAEIFRPLL
+442 AEIFRPLL

-465 AFLDGVAGSFF
+465 AFLDGVAGCFF
-476 QALALTMVVSL
+476 RALALTMVVSL
-487 LTSLILAVSLIPSL
+487 LTSLVLAVTLIPSL
-501 AAWWMPDFG
+501 SAWWMPISPSG
-510 HLHSQ
+510 HGSN
-515 PTDIDT
+515 
-521 AASPAERSSW
+521 W
-531 LERLITV
+531 LERLIKG
-538 YEKVLRS
+538 YEKVLRT
-545 ALKQAT
+545 ALKQT
-551 KVLVGCALI
+551 GKVLTGCALI
-560 LALGVWL
+560 LALGIWL
-567 YGRLESEFLPFMDEG
+567 YGHLESEFLPFMDES
-582 GFVIDYHAPWG
+582 GFVLDYRAPWG
-593 TSLTETDRQLRQAE
+593 TSLAETDRQLQQAE
-607 TILRAIPELEGYS
+607 ALLRAMPELESYS

-630 ISQAHKGDF
+630 ISQAHMGDF
-639 LVKLKTK
+639 LVKLKPK
-646 RKRKT
+646 RQRKT
-651 DEVVAELRQQLNAA
+651 DEVVADLRKQLHIAI
-665 VPGLHWEFA
+665 PGIEWEFA
-674 GILGDLIGD
+674 GILNDLIGD

-696 STDVEWLKQKAPQI
+696 SIDVEWLKQKAPQV
-710 EAELSKVQGVVDSF
+710 EAELKKIEGVVDTF
-724 DGLETTGPSLSLRV
+724 DGLETTGPSLSLHV
-738 RYSDAQRFGLTVND
+738 RDSDAQRFGLTVND
-752 VALAVSTAMLG
+752 VASAVGTAMLG

-778 RVRMNTDTTRQIAD
+778 RVRMNTDATGQIAN

-823 HREDLRQLVAVSARL
+823 HREDLRQLVAISARL

-844 SAIAEIKAKLSQD
+844 SAIAEIKAKLGQD
-857 QSLPPGVLEF
+857 QTLPPGVLEF

-882 IVLLASVFLVFS
+882 VVLLGSIFLVFT
-894 VLLIEFRSFYE
+894 VLLIEFGSFYE

-911 GSLLALCGTVL
+911 GSVLALCGTVL
-922 AWFLTDTSVNIVSLL
+922 AWYLTGTSVNIVSLL

-959 FESQGKNLADA
+959 FESQGANLENA
-970 LAESGRRRLRPVLM
+970 LVESGRRRLRPVLM

-1029 PTVYFVMRTFTTK
+1029 PTVYSVMRRLTK
-1042 FSIPHITNR
+1042 KTI
-1051 NLRKKHDI
+1051 
-1059 Q
+1059 

>member
-1 MRSSAIGSFATHH
+1 
-14 GLSITFLCVA
+14 
-24 LCLAGAYA
+24 
-32 ALGMP
+32 MP
-37 SSIFPQTN
+37 
-45 FPRVVI
+45 
-51 LIDNGVM
+51 
-58 PANEMM
+58 
-64 ATITR
+64 
-69 PVEEAMKDIPGVRTV
+69 IP
-84 RSKTGRGSA
+84 
-93 EINVFFTWQ
+93 
-102 TDMVQAELFVQGR
+102 
-115 LGIVQKSLPATAS
+115 
-128 AAVWRLTFAAFPVV
+128 
-142 GLSLTGPNHSLTEL
+142 
-156 WETARYTLQ
+156 
-165 PRLLRIPGV
+165 
-174 ARTGIV
+174 
-180 GGRAPEYQIVVDP
+180 
-193 LRLQAVNLSLS
+193 
-204 QVSDA
+204 
-209 LLRNNLIAPTGMLE
+209 
-223 EDYKLYLTLVDG
+223 
-235 RIHTLEDIENLTVS
+235 S
-249 VSGNTPTPGGLAP
+249 VSE
-262 IATTPHPIRIKD
+262 D
-274 FARVERSQEPVFNVV
+274 FARVERTQEPVFNVV

-303 QPDGSTLDIANQ
+303 QPDGSTLDIAQQ

-320 EVLKKALPPDMQA
+320 EVLKKTLPPGMQA

-361 IAILYVFLKNWGAT
+361 IAILYLFLKNWGAT

-391 VLRIMGLGFNLMTL
+391 ALRVMGQGFNLMTL

-427 AKISTGARRLVAVQQ
+427 AKISAGVQRLEAVTQ
-442 AVAEIFRPLL
+442 ALGEIFRPLL

-476 QALALTMVVSL
+476 RALALTMVVSL
-487 LTSLILAVSLIPSL
+487 LTSLVLALTLIPSL
-501 AAWWMPDFG
+501 AARWMPAG
-510 HLHSQ
+510 KQLHAR
-515 PTDIDT
+515 P
-521 AASPAERSSW
+521 ASSDEREERLSW
-531 LERLITV
+531 LERLIKG
-538 YEKVLRS
+538 YEKVLRT
-545 ALKQAT
+545 ALKQAG
-551 KVLVGCALI
+551 KVLLGCVLL
-560 LALGVWL
+560 LALGIWL

-582 GFVIDYHAPWG
+582 GFVLDYHSPWG
-593 TSLTETDRQLRQAE
+593 TSLSETDRQLRQAE
-607 TILRAIPELEGYS
+607 TILRATPELESYS

-639 LVKLKTK
+639 LVKLKSK
-646 RKRKT
+646 RQRKT
-651 DEVVAELRQQLNAA
+651 DEVVAELRKQLNAA

-696 STDVEWLKQKAPQI
+696 STDVDWLKQKAPQI
-710 EAELSKVQGVVDSF
+710 EAELGKIQGVVDTF

-778 RVRMNTDTTRQIAD
+778 RVRMNTDTTGQIAN

-813 VVTEPGQLEL
+813 IITEPGQLEL

-844 SAIAEIKAKLSQD
+844 SAITEIKAKLSQD

-867 GGLYQQQQESFHNLL
+867 GGLFQQQQESFHNLL
-882 IVLLASVFLVFS
+882 VVLLASVFLVFT

-911 GSLLALCGTVL
+911 GSLLALCGTVM
-922 AWFLTDTSVNIVSLL
+922 AWYLTGTSVNIVSLL

-970 LAESGRRRLRPVLM
+970 LAESGSRRLRPVLM

-1029 PTVYFVMRTFTTK
+1029 PTVYFVLRTAAK
-1042 FSIPHITNR
+1042 RSKSIA
-1051 NLRKKHDI
+1051 